1 MIENNRI
8 QMLREMA
15 ERKNKPLHWYGL
27 AMALRGEGAL
37 QEAHDTFARIHELD
51 RTYVPAWFMR
61 AQVLEELEKI
71 EAAQDALEVGIALA
85 DSQGDE
91 HAAAEMSAMLEN
103 LREG

>member
-1 MIENNRI
+1 MTENNRI
-8 QMLREMA
+8 QTLRELA

-37 QEAHDTFARIHELD
+37 EEANDTFARIHELD

-71 EAAQDALEVGIALA
+71 AEAQDALTMGIALA

-91 HAAAEMSAMLEN
+91 HAAAEMRAMLET